1 MSGTEFLTLQISSG
15 IAKEYDSL
23 NIAYVTNELSNLK
36 STVDKLEDQKSDY
49 QEVSNYLIGK
59 DKRDTVEYRLVK
71 DEIKSIDK
79 KLKELADEE
88 TDLNFLKTRYENL
101 VQEDNA
107 EEKSFQEAADKAI
120 KNSFRIV

>member
-120 KNSFRIV
+120 KSSFTIA